1 LWISIKIGLIFD
13 QISTF
18 FHCPALFSYLGKEKT
33 THFEWFKMVP
43 KIVGRLTAIADLG
56 PIA

>member
-1 LWISIKIGLIFD
+1 LIFD

-18 FHCPALFSYLGKEKT
+18 FHRPALFSYLGKEKT
-33 THFEWFKMVP
+33 THKEWFKMVP
-43 KIVGRLTAIADLG
+43 KIIGRLTAIADLG